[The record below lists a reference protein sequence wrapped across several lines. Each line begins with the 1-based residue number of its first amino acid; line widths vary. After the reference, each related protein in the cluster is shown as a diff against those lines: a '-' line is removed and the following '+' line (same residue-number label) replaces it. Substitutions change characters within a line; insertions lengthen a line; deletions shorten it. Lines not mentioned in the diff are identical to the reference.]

1 MTRETLVLVG
11 REAVAPAINRHADR
25 LRGRSAVDA
34 VTTATY
40 GAEPTP
46 DLLDQLRPMPGERS
60 YVVPMC
66 FAHTRATLTDVPRAL
81 GRLPGDVRYCDPIG
95 ENPIVTRAIRTKA
108 RAAGDADALLLVALG
123 NSADDYAREAAT
135 FHADRLRD
143 EFAEVRTAYLLQDPA
158 VECARYLVES
168 DRAVVCPLFVGDCEA
183 TTRRIPE
190 GLELERG
197 GFDYADPFGDDGA
210 VTEAVRATVE
220 RERVLAASGT
230 RSPGTDLVADA
241 APVATDGRGEE
252 RSR

>member
-11 REAVAPAINRHADR
+11 REAVAPVLNRHADR
-25 LRGRSAVDA
+25 LRARSVVDA

-46 DLLDQLRPMPGERS
+46 ALREQLRPVPGERS

-95 ENPIVTRAIRTKA
+95 ESPIVTDAIRTKA
-108 RAAGDADALLLVALG
+108 RATGNADALLLVALG
-123 NSADDYAREAAT
+123 NSAGDHGRETAT
-135 FHADRLRD
+135 FHAERLRD

-158 VECARYLVES
+158 VECARYLV
-168 DRAVVCPLFVGDCEA
+168 DGDHAAVCPLFVGECEA

-197 GFDYADPFGDDGA
+197 GFDYADPFGDDDA
-210 VTEAVRATVE
+210 VTEAIRATVE
-220 RERVLAASGT
+220 RERVLAESGT
-230 RSPGTDLVADA
+230 RSPGADLVADA